1 MVNMKVGKWL
11 LPLVAISLLI
21 ACNRKQ
27 KQAEPQIRLLTEA
40 VYASGVLVPENEY
53 KVFSQTDGFIE
64 SALVKEGDTVKK
76 GQLLFKLT
84 NENER
89 VQVNAAAD
97 ALAKTVP
104 VVAPDAPVNKD
115 LESRVASAKIRLQ
128 NDELQYN
135 RYKRVYEENAIAA
148 STYEKFKLQ
157 FETSQQEL
165 NGLQEQLQQQ
175 KLSAALQYQQ
185 ANNLL
190 QIARTSNA
198 NGLLKSYADGIVYD
212 LYKQKGDLI
221 TPNEPLALIG
231 SGKMIARLLID
242 EDDLNK
248 IKLRQEVLI
257 TLDAF
262 PDKIFHA
269 RVEKIYP
276 LLNKQEQSFRVDAFF
291 EEDMPF
297 KLYGLN
303 IEANIVIKER
313 TSVMVIPKTAL
324 FGGDSVMVDEA
335 GLLSKVKIH
344 KGAEDKDY
352 VQVLEGLNNES
363 EIITQP

>member
-135 RYKRVYEENAIAA
+135 RYKRV
-148 STYEKFKLQ
+148 
-157 FETSQQEL
+157 
-165 NGLQEQLQQQ
+165 
-175 KLSAALQYQQ
+175 
-185 ANNLL
+185 
-190 QIARTSNA
+190 
-198 NGLLKSYADGIVYD
+198 
-212 LYKQKGDLI
+212 
-221 TPNEPLALIG
+221 
-231 SGKMIARLLID
+231 
-242 EDDLNK
+242 
-248 IKLRQEVLI
+248 
-257 TLDAF
+257 
-262 PDKIFHA
+262 
-269 RVEKIYP
+269 
-276 LLNKQEQSFRVDAFF
+276 
-291 EEDMPF
+291 
-297 KLYGLN
+297 
-303 IEANIVIKER
+303 
-313 TSVMVIPKTAL
+313 
-324 FGGDSVMVDEA
+324 
-335 GLLSKVKIH
+335 
-344 KGAEDKDY
+344 
-352 VQVLEGLNNES
+352 
-363 EIITQP
+363 

>member
-1 MVNMKVGKWL
+1 MVNMKEGKWL
-11 LPLVAISLLI
+11 LQLVAIFVLM

-27 KQAEPQIRLLTEA
+27 KQIEPQIRLLTEA

-53 KVFSQTDGFIE
+53 KVLSQSDGYVQ

-84 NENER
+84 NDNER
-89 VQVNAAAD
+89 VQVNAAAE
-97 ALAKTVP
+97 ALAKTMP
-104 VVAPDAPVNKD
+104 VVAPDAPANRD
-115 LESRVASAKIRLQ
+115 LESRVASAKLRLQ

-135 RYKRVYEENAIAA
+135 RYKKVYEENAIAA

-157 FETSQQEL
+157 YETSEHEL
-165 NGLQEQLQQQ
+165 NSLQEQLQQQ

-212 LYKQKGDLI
+212 IYKQKGDLI

-231 SGKMIARLLID
+231 SGKMIAKLLVD

-248 IKLRQEVLI
+248 IKLNQEVLI

-262 PDKIFHA
+262 QDKVFHA
-269 RVEKIYP
+269 RVAKIYP
-276 LLNKQEQSFRVDAFF
+276 LLNKQEQSFRVDALF
-291 EEDMPF
+291 EDGMPL

-303 IEANIVIKER
+303 IEANIVIKEKV
-313 TSVMVIPKTAL
+313 SAMVIPKAAL
-324 FGGDSVMVDEA
+324 FGEDSVMVKNSS
-335 GLLSKVKIH
+335 GLSKVKIR

-352 VQVLEGLNNES
+352 VQVLEGLNNTS
-363 EIITQP
+363 EIITQQ